1 LSAATLPPEP
11 QPAIRPPNIG
21 VQIVDVKER
30 GGTRYYAIRDLRN
43 GSVVQN
49 VTFKSARRL
58 WRYAISQH
66 EHRPADPEKVQWIGD
81 AGLVRVEKRA
91 GKQRYDF
98 CQRLSNGE
106 IAVYYGVT
114 EEGCEE
120 PWTQFLVGSDAE
132 LEERPE
138 VDEGQES
145 EDLNGA

>member
-1 LSAATLPPEP
+1 MPVEEQPP
-11 QPAIRPPNIG
+11 IRPPKIG

-30 GGTRYYAIRDLRN
+30 GGTLYYAIRDLRN

-66 EHRPADPEKVQWIGD
+66 EHRPADPEKIQWIGD

-98 CQRLSNGE
+98 CQRLPGDNT
-106 IAVYYGVT
+106 ITVYYGVT
-114 EEGCEE
+114 EEGCED
-120 PWTQFLVGSDAE
+120 PWTQFLVGLDADME
-132 LEERPE
+132 DRPE
-138 VDEGQES
+138 IDEGQEDQGS
-145 EDLNGA
+145 SDE